1 MQNFNSNEYYKIVN
15 EILQLFIE
23 SSHHY
28 YFYMQHISVEL
39 TTVQVLT
46 DHMESVAMVL
56 TRANLFYGKELG
68 NTDIFN
74 FKKHF

>member
-1 MQNFNSNEYYKIVN
+1 MQR
-15 EILQLFIE
+15 
-23 SSHHY
+23 
-28 YFYMQHISVEL
+28 ISVEL

-56 TRANLFYGKELG
+56 TRADLFYGKEFG